1 MSEFYDDHS
10 DNEDKTHPRLLYN
23 ISELAR
29 MHISADTDVRIYG
42 SKYWEFLRSY
52 IPPNWVF
59 VNTNHIQDCEYH
71 LQQNES
77 TLFFID
83 YQIPELQTFIQS
95 YLDAEYA
102 KN

>member
-1 MSEFYDDHS
+1 MSELYPEHS
-10 DNEDKTHPRLLYN
+10 DSEDATPRLIYS
-23 ISELAR
+23 ICELAH

-52 IPPNWVF
+52 MPSNWVF
-59 VNTNHIQDCEYH
+59 ISSNHIQDCEYH
-71 LQQNES
+71 LEGNKS

-83 YQIPELQTFIQS
+83 EQLPELQTFIQS
-95 YLDAEYA
+95 YLDVEQA